1 MVDYHRNCFSHAA
14 SGCCFHTIIDRT
26 KFRLSSELLL
36 PFCIGMLFSYN
47 YRPYEMSIII
57 GIVAPMLHGDSLFI
71 QVSTVRNFDY
81 HRNCFSHAE
90 WGCFFFYKCRP
101 YEISIIIGIV
111 APMLHG
117 DSFFYKCRPYEISII
132 IGIVAPIQF
141 SNNHIHFFHRSR
153 AKVMIFKIQV
163 GERQEFQCTQ
173 PEYGCIGQFSNN
185 HIHFSSDV
193 SGKSNDF
200 QNPGGGEATIPM
212 YTTRIWM

>member
-1 MVDYHRNCFSHAA
+1 MPRVLKPACFRKFEAIPTLFPWTYRLKPKPQTLKPVCFPRVWSYSDPLTLSADSKTESSHLKTCLLQKVWSYSDPSTSVAVPLY
-14 SGCCFHTIIDRT
+14 GW
-26 KFRLSSELLL
+26 LSSELFF
-36 PFCIGMLFSYN
+36 PCCIGMLFSYN
-47 YRPYEMSIII
+47 YRPYEISIII
-57 GIVAPMLHGDSLFI
+57 GIVAPMLHGDALFP

-141 SNNHIHFFHRSR
+141 SNNHIHFFS
-153 AKVMIFKIQV
+153 
-163 GERQEFQCTQ
+163 
-173 PEYGCIGQFSNN
+173 
-185 HIHFSSDV
+185 
-193 SGKSNDF
+193 
-200 QNPGGGEATIPM
+200 
-212 YTTRIWM
+212 